1 MSDRNSLE
9 VSLRGH
15 DLIQEPLLNK
25 GSAFSA
31 AEREI
36 FGLEGMLPYQSLSI
50 EQQADR
56 IYQRLGKSPDPFEKY
71 IALSSLQDRNE
82 CLYFF
87 ILQKYLEELMPIV
100 YTPTVG
106 QATRKF
112 SHVFQRGR
120 GIWISPDMKGR
131 VEDSLVRAANGRDIR
146 LIVATDNESIL
157 GIGDQGAGG
166 MAISIGKL
174 SLYTAGAGINP
185 ASVLPVSLD
194 VGTDNETLLSDPLYL
209 GWPQR
214 RLRGREYDE
223 LIDEFVTAVTKVFP
237 GAIVQWEDFR
247 KDNALRI
254 LNRYRDKLPS
264 FNDDIQG
271 TGAVALAGI
280 LSAGHFTGRSITD
293 ERVIIL
299 GAGAAGLGIARQIRS
314 AMESAGMSPELRQT
328 AVAVLDS
335 RGLVVDD
342 GSVTDE
348 YKRELAWCS
357 ESALAHGLDKG
368 HRSLEDVV
376 AAVKPTVLIGS
387 SGQPGVFTGEI
398 LSQIAANVRQPLIF
412 PLSNPT
418 ANSEA
423 TPEDIVKYTE
433 GRALIA
439 TGSPFPDV
447 TFGDKLVRVGQG
459 NNVFI
464 FPGIGLALM
473 LAGIPRVTDKMLSAS
488 AGALANSISEDER
501 RSGMLYPPISRLREV
516 SLDVAQAVIQAA
528 ADEGLCDTDTAN
540 TAPEL
545 LESGCWEPEY
555 PEYVA
560 VS

>member
-1 MSDRNSLE
+1 MSDRKPLE
-9 VSLRGH
+9 VSLRGRY
-15 DLIQEPLLNK
+15 LIQEPLLNK

-31 AEREI
+31 AERRA
-36 FGLEGMLPYQSLSI
+36 FGLEGMLPYRSISI

-56 IYQRLGKSPDPFEKY
+56 IYKRLGKVRDPFEKY
-71 IALSSLQDRNE
+71 VALSGLQDRNE

-87 ILQKYLEELMPIV
+87 VLQKYLEELMPIV

-106 QATRKF
+106 QATQKF

-120 GIWISPDMKGR
+120 GLWISPDMKGR
-131 VEDSLVRAANGRDIR
+131 VEDSLLRAASGRDIR

-174 SLYTAGAGINP
+174 SLYTAGAGIDP

-194 VGTDNETLLSDPLYL
+194 VGTENESLLSDPLYL

-214 RLRGREYDE
+214 RLRGTQYDE

-254 LNRYRDKLPS
+254 LNRYRDTLPS

-280 LSAGHFTGRSITD
+280 LSAGYFTGRSIAD

-314 AMESAGMSPELRQT
+314 AMKGAGMPKERRQT

-335 RGLVVDD
+335 RGLIVDD

-348 YKRELAWCS
+348 YKLELAWS
-357 ESALAHGLDKG
+357 PESALARGLDPGK
-368 HRSLEDVV
+368 RSLGDVV
-376 AAVKPTVLIGS
+376 AALEPTVLIGS
-387 SGQPGVFTGEI
+387 SGQRGVFTSDI
-398 LSQIAANVRQPLIF
+398 LRQVAAHVEQPLIF

-418 ANSEA
+418 DNSEA
-423 TPEDIVKYTE
+423 TPEDIVKHTE

-447 TFGDKLVRVGQG
+447 KYGDKLVRVGQG

-473 LAGIPRVTDKMLSAS
+473 VAGICKVTDNMLSAS
-488 AGALANSISEDER
+488 AGALANSVSDDER
-501 RSGMLYPPISRLREV
+501 KSGMLYPPISRLREV
-516 SLDVAQAVIQAA
+516 SLNVAEAVIQAA
-528 ADEGLCDTDTAN
+528 ADEGLCDAHTAD

-545 LESGCWEPEY
+545 LKSGCWEPEY

-560 VS
+560 VG